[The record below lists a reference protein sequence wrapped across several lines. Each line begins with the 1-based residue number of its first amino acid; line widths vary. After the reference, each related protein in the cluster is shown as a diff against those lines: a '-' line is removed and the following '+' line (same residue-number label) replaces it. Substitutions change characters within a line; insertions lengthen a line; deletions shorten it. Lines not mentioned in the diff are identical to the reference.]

1 MTRYVGLDLSTKTG
15 IVVLDEQGSILRQ
28 SEVKKT
34 IKENPG
40 DMYDLILDVT
50 KLVGPEDVVVM
61 EGFGFASKTGFL
73 LGGIGWGVRMEL
85 WKRNIPYYLAA
96 PTALKKFAT
105 GSGVADKRKLA
116 VAVNNKWGFFDDSDN
131 VTDAY
136 ILAQM
141 ARAIGGHEKINK
153 VQQTVLKK
161 VTKVS
166 E

>member
-15 IVVLDEQGSILRQ
+15 IVILDEQGVILHQ
-28 SEVKKT
+28 SEVKKA

-40 DMYDLILDVT
+40 DMYDLILEVT
-50 KLVGPEDVVVM
+50 KLIEPNAVVVM

-73 LGGIGWGVRMEL
+73 LGGIGWGVRIEL
-85 WKRNIPYYLAA
+85 WKRNIPYYLVA

-116 VAVNNKWGFFDDSDN
+116 VAVSNKWGFFHDSDN

-136 ILAQM
+136 VLAQI
-141 ARAIGGHEKINK
+141 ARAIGGYEKTTK

-161 VTKVS
+161 VTQVT